1 MRGVLLLVLTLLPGC
16 SKTPEEKL
24 CKRLIELMEKEGVAI
39 PSGGSLGACARGF
52 EELKQSKPTVW
63 ACARPCMETA
73 ESAAKYTACVPDCNK
88 GSEKQAAKKDP
99 AREKPEPYA
108 SLSNRKVA
116 ANTKHAFWVRGLL
129 GDKYIAHN
137 GDFTVDLA
145 LFSPHAG
152 NVVEIGAQKAT
163 LESGRAVLKLDLK
176 PLLFAALGKTETKA
190 DSIFNPPSQSLPVK
204 VTTRDGQTRTGELV
218 VAAMDLFPQWV
229 EQTAIAGKPM
239 VIDGEKPGANA
250 YRGLLYKD
258 TRSFQL
264 LGKAASWEEIDLV
277 ASSRI
282 ENSRTQRCGTYRGS
296 KSGKVVSLDITLN
309 DELAEIRDR
318 RTGKV
323 VRKQLFRASGT
334 CPKSTTSTTTQ
345 SFFVPTTTVTAWCS
359 KQLRK

>member
-1 MRGVLLLVLTLLPGC
+1 MRCVLLVLVLLPAC
-16 SKTPEEKL
+16 SKTPEEAL
-24 CKRLIELMEKEGVAI
+24 CKRLTELMEKQGVPI
-39 PSGGSLGACARGF
+39 PSGGSVGACARGL
-52 EELKQSKPTVW
+52 EELKRSKPTVW

-73 ESAAKYTACVPDCNK
+73 ESATQYMACVPDCSK
-88 GSEKQAAKKDP
+88 SEKAEAKKDP

-116 ANTKHAFWVRGLL
+116 ANAKHAFWVRGLL
-129 GDKYIAHN
+129 GDKNIAHN

-152 NVVEIGAQKAT
+152 NVVELGAQKVT

-176 PLLFAALGKTETKA
+176 PLLFAALGKTEIKT
-190 DSIFNPPSQSLPVK
+190 DSIFNPPSQTLPVK
-204 VTTRDGQTRTGELV
+204 ITTRDGQTKTGELV
-218 VAAMDLFPQWV
+218 VATMDLFPQWA

-250 YRGLLYKD
+250 FRGLLFKD

-296 KSGKVVSLDITLN
+296 KSGKVVALDITLN

-334 CPKSTTSTTTQ
+334 CPKSTTSTATQ